1 VITQTIVLDAT
12 NWNYTTGR
20 PLGILGNI
28 SMAIAGDNGLLWT
41 ATYQKNAGGATALAG
56 CAYYSSLNYFTTT
69 INGITRQP
77 AGTYDTF
84 ATGDTVVLRFY
95 VQAITSGTAPTV
107 EIAPTLLSAVFSAL
121 NV

>member
-1 VITQTIVLDAT
+1 
-12 NWNYTTGR
+12 
-20 PLGILGNI
+20 
-28 SMAIAGDNGLLWT
+28 MAIAGDNALLLT

-56 CAYYSSLNYFTTT
+56 CAYYNSLNYFTTT

-84 ATGDTVVLRFY
+84 ATGDSITLRFY
-95 VQAITSGTAPTV
+95 IQALTTGTAPTV